1 MSRIGK
7 KPIIIPEKVEVTVQP
22 DLIIIKGPKGEL
34 KQKLVPSLKISQKEK
49 EISVNVSNPDEKKQ
63 RALWGTMRQIISN
76 MIKGVSE
83 GFEEKLE
90 INGVGYKAELKGENL
105 MLNVGYSHPVEFKTP
120 KNIKIGVEK
129 NLITIT
135 GFDKQLVGETAA
147 QIRKIKKPEPY
158 KGKGIKY
165 VSEVIR
171 RKAGKQA
178 KSAK

>member
-7 KPIIIPEKVEVTVQP
+7 KPIIIPEKVEVTIQP
-22 DLIIIKGPKGEL
+22 DLIIVKGPKGEL
-34 KQKLVPSLKISQKEK
+34 QQKLAPHVKITKNDQELL
-49 EISVNVSNPDEKKQ
+49 VDVSNHTEKSQ
-63 RALWGTMRQIISN
+63 RALWGTMRQLINN
-76 MIKGVSE
+76 MMIGVSV

-105 MLNVGYSHPVEFKTP
+105 ILSVGFSHPIEFKTP
-120 KNIKIGVEK
+120 QNIKINVEK
-129 NLITIT
+129 NIITIT

-147 QIRKIKKPEPY
+147 RIRKVKKPEPY

-165 VSEVIR
+165 LAEIIR